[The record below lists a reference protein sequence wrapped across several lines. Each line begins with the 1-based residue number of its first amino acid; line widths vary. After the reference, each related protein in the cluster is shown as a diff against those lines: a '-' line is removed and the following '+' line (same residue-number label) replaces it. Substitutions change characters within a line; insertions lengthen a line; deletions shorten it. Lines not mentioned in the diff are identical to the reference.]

1 MATTTS
7 WTYSLWQVP
16 TWRSRPWSWSI
27 GSGRQGHS
35 GISAASLPTL
45 PPLYGDFDVK
55 NKMRHKHLF
64 LSAPL
69 RCDEQGIDSS
79 LSLVAQ
85 VLSRERLWVLI
96 PLVADGPSVS
106 TISAFGNGGPTIP
119 KHMWVMSRR

>member
-1 MATTTS
+1 
-7 WTYSLWQVP
+7 
-16 TWRSRPWSWSI
+16 
-27 GSGRQGHS
+27 
-35 GISAASLPTL
+35 
-45 PPLYGDFDVK
+45 LYGDFDVK

-64 LSAPL
+64 LSAPP

-119 KHMWVMSRR
+119 KHMMSGRGRKPRQDDTMRGGARFDWRRLIVSGIIRATSLYSADLNRSKP

>member
-1 MATTTS
+1 M
-7 WTYSLWQVP
+7 
-16 TWRSRPWSWSI
+16 
-27 GSGRQGHS
+27 
-35 GISAASLPTL
+35 
-45 PPLYGDFDVK
+45 YGDFDVK

-64 LSAPL
+64 LSAPP

-106 TISAFGNGGPTIP
+106 TISALGDGGPTIP
-119 KHMWVMSRR
+119 KHMMSGRWRKPRQHDTMRGGARFDWRRLIVSGIIRATSLYGDFDVKH